1 MMRKFEDF
9 THLYAL
15 SKTLRFEARPVGATL
30 DHIIADGL
38 LEEDEHRASD
48 YVEVKKIIDRYHKA
62 FIDKVMDSFR
72 LNVEDEGHSDSLS
85 EYLSCY
91 HSKSD
96 NDAAREQFEKVQK
109 NLRESI
115 AKALTG
121 AEAYKTI
128 FKKELIKKDLLEWPE
143 LDNNEKR
150 LVEKFSDFTTYFS
163 NYHENRKSMYS
174 EEEKSS
180 TIAYRLINENLPKFI
195 DNIEAFKK
203 IAVIPEMQ
211 ENLKA
216 LYKEI
221 EEYLN
226 VASIAEVFELTYYNM
241 VLTQRQ
247 IDVYNLVI
255 GGKSEEK
262 VKIKGLNE
270 YVNLYNQQHK
280 DARLPKLRL
289 LYKQILSD
297 RNAIS
302 WLPEAFSSD
311 QEVLMAI
318 KSSYDSLRD
327 HVLCDE
333 GLKQLLSTLD
343 RYDKKGIFITN
354 DLALTDISQK
364 LFHSWSVITNAVMDD
379 IKSVLPR
386 KKKKDDEAYE
396 ERARKKVKGESSFSI
411 GYLDDCLEKAGKKE
425 SVEDYF
431 AQLGAYETVTEQY
444 PNLFIRIANAYTEV
458 ADLLSLDYP
467 KTKNLAQDKDNVA
480 KIKNLLDAIKDLQH
494 FVKPLLGKGDES
506 DKDEGFYGELAGLW
520 AELDK
525 MTPLYNMVRNYMTRK
540 PYSQEKI
547 RLYFENNGSV
557 LNGWVDSKT
566 EKSDNGTQY
575 GGYLFRKK
583 NAIGEY
589 DYFVGISANTK
600 LFRRKENVK
609 AEGGYERLDYY
620 QLKSQTIFGSS
631 YGGNYGD
638 DVKEFFSKA
647 KVFLKTHAINVDLFP
662 REETLPA
669 YLKRIQHDSQSLY
682 EEMLNDKFCAK
693 AYNDILERLEAT
705 LASLNRVDAA
715 VQLSERTDLSLA
727 QLIEEIGKLPSKS
740 FSYFP
745 VSDED
750 VENAMNSDN
759 KRLFLF
765 QIMNKDLSYAETHT
779 EGKRKSRGNDNLHT
793 MYFKSLMAGGS
804 GIIDIGTAQMFFR
817 KKSDLGYSEEVM
829 SKGHHYNQLKDKF
842 SYPIISKKRYVY
854 DKFLFHLSLAL
865 NYQQPNK
872 YGDINQQVREY
883 LQSSPDAHI
892 IGIDRGERHLLYL
905 VVIDQHGNIKEQ
917 CSLNE
922 IVNEYN
928 GNTYRIDYH
937 ALLDKREKERQ
948 QARGSWQT
956 IESIKEL
963 KEGYLSQ
970 VVHKICQWM
979 VKYHAIVVLEDLN
992 QGFMRGRQK
1001 VEKSVYQKF
1010 EKMLIDKLN
1019 YMVDKKTD
1027 PVAPGGLLNAYQ
1039 LTGKF
1044 ESFRKLDKQSG
1055 FLFYIPA
1062 WNTSKIDPV
1071 TGFVNLLD
1079 TRYTNKDNARAF
1091 IGKFSAIRYNAEQ
1104 DWLEFS
1110 FDYDRFTTKA
1120 QGTRTLWTLCTQ
1132 GERIKT
1138 FRNPSKNNEWDNVS
1152 VDLTQEF
1159 KKLFADYGIS
1169 LEGNLKEF
1177 ILSQDDKTFFEQLL
1191 CLLKLTLQMRNSITG
1206 TQTDYLVSPVLSD
1219 NGVFFD
1225 SRTCSESLPAN
1236 ADANGAYNIA
1246 RKGLMMVRQIQ
1257 QTDDLS
1263 KLKFDLS
1270 NKAWLRFAQEKPYE
1284 HE

>member
-15 SKTLRFEARPVGATL
+15 SKTLRFEARPVGTTL

-38 LEEDEHRASD
+38 LEEDEHRATD

-62 FIDKVMDSFR
+62 FIDRVMDSFR
-72 LNVEDEGHSDSLS
+72 LNVEDNGNYDSLS
-85 EYLSCY
+85 EYFSYY

-96 NDAAREQFEKVQK
+96 NDAAKDQFEKVQA
-109 NLRESI
+109 NLRTSL

-121 AEAYKTI
+121 SEAYKTI

-143 LDNNEKR
+143 LDDKEKS

-163 NYHENRKSMYS
+163 NYHENRKNMYS
-174 EEEKSS
+174 DEDKSS

-195 DNIEAFKK
+195 DNMEAFKK
-203 IAVIPEMQ
+203 IASIPEMQ
-211 ENLKA
+211 GNLKN

-226 VASIAEVFELTYYNM
+226 VSSIAEVFELTYYNM

-247 IDVYNLVI
+247 IEVYNLVI

-270 YVNLYNQQHK
+270 YVNLYNQHHK

-343 RYDKKGIFITN
+343 RYDKKGIFVTN

-364 LFHSWSVITNAVMDD
+364 IFHSWSAIANTVMDD
-379 IKSVLPR
+379 IKSVLP
-386 KKKKDDEAYE
+386 KKKKEDDEAYE
-396 ERARKKVKGESSFSI
+396 ERARMIVKSAGSFSI
-411 GYLDDCLEKAGKKE
+411 GYLDDCLKKAGMKE
-425 SVEDYF
+425 TVEGYF
-431 AQLGAYETVTEQY
+431 SQLGAYETDTEQH
-444 PNLFIRIANAYTEV
+444 PNHFIRIANAYTEV
-458 ADLLSLDYP
+458 ADLLNLDYP

-480 KIKNLLDAIKDLQH
+480 KIKNLLDVIKDLQH

-506 DKDEGFYGELAGLW
+506 GKDEGFYGELAGLW

-540 PYSQEKI
+540 PYSQDKI
-547 RLYFENNGSV
+547 KLNFKNSTLMDGWDKNKETDNTTVILRKDGLYYLAIMNKQFNRIFEAGKTENNG
-557 LNGWVDSKT
+557 DCY
-566 EKSDNGTQY
+566 EKMVYKLLPG
-575 GGYLFRKK
+575 
-583 NAIGEY
+583 
-589 DYFVGISANTK
+589 ANK
-600 LFRRKENVK
+600 MLPKV
-609 AEGGYERLDYY
+609 
-620 QLKSQTIFGSS
+620 
-631 YGGNYGD
+631 
-638 DVKEFFSKA
+638 FFSKS
-647 KVFLKTHAINVDLFP
+647 
-662 REETLPA
+662 
-669 YLKRIQHDSQSLY
+669 RID
-682 EEMLNDKFCAK
+682 EFNPD
-693 AYNDILERLEAT
+693 ERLKENYDKGTHKKGKNFDIKDCHA
-705 LASLNRVDAA
+705 LIDFFKASIEKHEDWKKFNFQFSD
-715 VQLSERTDLSLA
+715 TDTYEDMKQFYTEVEQQGYKITFDKVSVA
-727 QLIEEIGKLPSKS
+727 YIDRMVEEGKL
-740 FSYFP
+740 Y
-745 VSDED
+745 
-750 VENAMNSDN
+750 
-759 KRLFLF
+759 LF
-765 QIMNKDLSYAETHT
+765 QIYNKDFSPKSKGTPNMHTLYWRELFSEKNLTDVVYKLNGQAEIFYRKHSLECEHPTHPAKT
-779 EGKRKSRGNDNLHT
+779 PIKNKNDQNTKKESTFDYDLIKDRRYTVDKFMFHVPIT
-793 MYFKSLMAGGS
+793 MNFKSTG
-804 GIIDIGTAQMFFR
+804 
-817 KKSDLGYSEEVM
+817 
-829 SKGHHYNQLKDKF
+829 N
-842 SYPIISKKRYVY
+842 
-854 DKFLFHLSLAL
+854 
-865 NYQQPNK
+865 
-872 YGDINQQVREY
+872 GDINQQVREY
-883 LQSSPDAHI
+883 LQSSPDAHL

-928 GNTYRIDYH
+928 GNTYRTDYH

-970 VVHKICQWM
+970 VVHKISQWM

-992 QGFMRGRQK
+992 MGFMRGRQK

-1027 PVAPGGLLNAYQ
+1027 PMIPGGLLNAYQ
-1039 LTGKF
+1039 LTSKF
-1044 ESFRKLDKQSG
+1044 ESFQKLGKQSG

-1079 TRYTNKDNARAF
+1079 IRYTSIDNTRVF
-1091 IGKFSAIRYNAEQ
+1091 IGKFSAIRYNAEK

-1110 FDYDRFTTKA
+1110 FGYDRFTTKA
-1120 QGTRTLWTLCTQ
+1120 EGTRTRWTLCTQ

-1169 LEGNLKEF
+1169 LDGNLKEF
-1177 ILSQDDKTFFEQLL
+1177 ILSQDDKSFFEQLL
-1191 CLLKLTLQMRNSITG
+1191 SLLKLTLQMRNSITG
-1206 TQTDYLVSPVLSD
+1206 TTTDYLVSPVAD
-1219 NGVFFD
+1219 ENGCFYD
-1225 SRTCSESLPAN
+1225 SRTCGQTLPAN

-1257 QTDDLS
+1257 QADDLN